1 MEQVVSELI
10 AQWGMFGLIV
20 VLVGFI
26 IYDYIKKNANSK
38 KTDCNNQQASNGIT
52 GCLKGDLVLDR
63 LNDIK
68 DSINIKIDGLSA
80 NIDAINTKV
89 DCLEDKFDTRIRSL
103 EKEVTK
109 LPSMNM
115 KKIEESINN
124 KKQAHSKQMD
134 DVLKLGPKL
143 YDILDDYIPKIN
155 CTHIFIGSFHNGME
169 SITGIP
175 YYKFD
180 LVVERFNPNEHEEQ
194 DHEFAPVYKDA
205 DLLRYGKLPLAL
217 VQNKMLHF
225 DIDENNQSKLFKL
238 DDIIARRMIGMGI
251 KQIALQLLCDSENRP
266 SGFLGCVKYNHDKI
280 DIQELQ
286 RCAHELENI
295 YHSMESK

>member
-1 MEQVVSELI
+1 MEQVISELI
-10 AQWGMFGLIV
+10 AQWGTFGLIV

-26 IYDYIKKNANSK
+26 IYDYIKKNTSK
-38 KTDCNNQQASNGIT
+38 KDVTAPSIGTT

-68 DSINIKIDGLSA
+68 DSINIKIDGVSA

-89 DCLEDKFDTRIRSL
+89 ECLEDKFDSKIHSL
-103 EKEVTK
+103 EKEVNKIPTLNIQK
-109 LPSMNM
+109 L
-115 KKIEESINN
+115 EENAMV
-124 KKQAHSKQMD
+124 KKQVHCKQMD

-180 LVVERFNPNEHEEQ
+180 LVVERFNINDHDER

-217 VQNKMLHF
+217 VQNKTLHF
-225 DIDENNQSKLFKL
+225 TIDDDNNSELFNL
-238 DDIIARRMIGMGI
+238 DDIIVRRMIGMGI
-251 KQIALQLLCDSENRP
+251 KQIALQLLCDSSNRP
-266 SGFLGCVKYNHDKI
+266 SGFLGCVKYDNNEAINIK
-280 DIQELQ
+280 ELQ
-286 RCAHELENI
+286 RCAQELENI

>member
-1 MEQVVSELI
+1 MEQVISELI
-10 AQWGMFGLIV
+10 AQWGTFGLIV

-26 IYDYIKKNANSK
+26 IYDYIKKNTGK
-38 KTDCNNQQASNGIT
+38 KDCNVASSSTT

-68 DSINIKIDGLSA
+68 DSINIKIDGVSA

-89 DCLEDKFDTRIRSL
+89 ECLEDKFDTRIHSL
-103 EKEVTK
+103 EKEVNKIPSLNIQK
-109 LPSMNM
+109 L
-115 KKIEESINN
+115 EENAMV

-180 LVVERFNPNEHEEQ
+180 LVVERFNINDHDER

-217 VQNKMLHF
+217 VQNKTLHF
-225 DIDENNQSKLFKL
+225 TIDDDNNSELFNL
-238 DDIIARRMIGMGI
+238 DDIIVRRMIGMGI
-251 KQIALQLLCDSENRP
+251 KQIALQLLCDSANRP
-266 SGFLGCVKYNHDKI
+266 SGFLGCVKYDNNEMINIK
-280 DIQELQ
+280 ELQ
-286 RCAHELENI
+286 RCAYELENI

>member
-1 MEQVVSELI
+1 MEQVISELI
-10 AQWGMFGLIV
+10 AQWGTFGLIV

-26 IYDYIKKNANSK
+26 IYDYIKKNTGK
-38 KTDCNNQQASNGIT
+38 KDCTTPSIGTT

-68 DSINIKIDGLSA
+68 DSINIKIDGVSA

-89 DCLEDKFDTRIRSL
+89 ECLEDKFDSKIHSL
-103 EKEVTK
+103 EKEVNKIPSLNIQK
-109 LPSMNM
+109 L
-115 KKIEESINN
+115 EESAMV

-180 LVVERFNPNEHEEQ
+180 LVVERFNINDHDER

-217 VQNKMLHF
+217 VQNKTLYF
-225 DIDENNQSKLFKL
+225 TIDEDNNSELFNL
-238 DDIIARRMIGMGI
+238 DDIIVRRMIGMGI
-251 KQIALQLLCDSENRP
+251 KQIALQLLCDSSNRP
-266 SGFLGCVKYNHDKI
+266 SGFLGCVNYDNNEAINIK
-280 DIQELQ
+280 ELQ